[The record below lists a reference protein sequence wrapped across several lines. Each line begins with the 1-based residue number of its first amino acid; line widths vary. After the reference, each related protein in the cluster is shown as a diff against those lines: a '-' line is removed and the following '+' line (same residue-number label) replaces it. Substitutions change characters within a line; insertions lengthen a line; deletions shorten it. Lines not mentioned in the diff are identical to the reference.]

1 MAARKQ
7 KTRLKDN
14 RQRPSSPTYDAAK
27 FPRRTTTMQFQIPIY
42 VPDRIFAP
50 QPPPRIV
57 PPRTQS
63 LKNLYLLNKPDE
75 VPPQTQSQKNLY
87 VFKKPDEVSS
97 SMRRNRLKTSSRD
110 RTIRKARYQI
120 PIRFPSSSSTPSTSS
135 IFVSIPQHA
144 PSFHSSPPTSSS
156 ALDFSEIKASIQ
168 NLQIISSSATVAK
181 CPLCSEPVDH
191 DSLQQFEDDNGR
203 GITMRQQMKFCHL
216 HKAQSA
222 KAEWNSKGYPQ
233 IDWASFDRRLAW
245 FNDALDEILK
255 RRRPSYYRGELEQ
268 QMKNGNRTLVQS
280 MRNGVKMLG
289 LEVGYYGPKG
299 AMMMSVI
306 SPSLLKKPL
315 RKLNPAVQEQIYHY

>member
-1 MAARKQ
+1 MATRKQ
-7 KTRLKDN
+7 KTRLKGN
-14 RQRPSSPTYDAAK
+14 RQRPSSLAYDAAK
-27 FPRRTTTMQFQIPIY
+27 YPRRTTTMQFHIPIY
-42 VPDRIFAP
+42 VPDRPFTP

-75 VPPQTQSQKNLY
+75 VPPQAQSQKNLY
-87 VFKKPDEVSS
+87 VFKKPVEVSS
-97 SMRRNRLKTSSRD
+97 SMRHNRLKTSSRD
-110 RTIRKARYQI
+110 HTIRKARYQI
-120 PIRFPSSSSTPSTSS
+120 PTRFPSSSSTPSTSS
-135 IFVSIPQHA
+135 VFVSIPQHA
-144 PSFHSSPPTSSS
+144 PSFHSSPPSSS
-156 ALDFSEIKASIQ
+156 STLDFSEIKASIQ
-168 NLQIISSSATVAK
+168 NLQIISSRATVAK
-181 CPLCSEPVDH
+181 CPLCSEPVDR
-191 DSLQQFEDDNGR
+191 DSLQQFEDDNGG
-203 GITMRQQMKFCHL
+203 GITMRQQMMFCHL

-233 IDWASFDRRLAW
+233 IDWASFDRRLAC

-268 QMKNGNRTLVQS
+268 QMKNGNRTLLQS
-280 MRNGVKMLG
+280 MKNGAKMLG

-315 RKLNPAVQEQIYHY
+315 RKLNPAV